1 MANDGEYQVKGSS
14 LTTKLGFVRERAGVE
29 VEQSLRKELRSEGLF
44 LILDS
49 DWYPYRLFD
58 RLNILVAEACL
69 GGDLRRLTEVGRHSA
84 RKVLG
89 STYGVYS
96 SGGSFESFL
105 NKVASLHDRF
115 YSHGEMR
122 HRLGADGRSCTIY
135 LEGAPE
141 YSDSDLYVACGFYA
155 GAAER
160 FGLEGVEHRF
170 ERSGEGARLLLAWK
184 GQSGGAE
191 AGT

>member
-1 MANDGEYQVKGSS
+1 MANDGEYRVKGSS
-14 LTTKLGFVRERAGVE
+14 LTTKLDFVRERAGVE
-29 VEQSLRKELRSEGLF
+29 VERGLRKELRSEGLF
-44 LILDS
+44 LILES
-49 DWYPYRLFD
+49 DWYSYRLFD
-58 RLNILVAEACL
+58 RLNILVANACF
-69 GGDLRRLTEVGRHSA
+69 GGDLRRLAEVGRHSA

-96 SGGSFESFL
+96 GGGSFEGFL
-105 NKVASLHDRF
+105 SKVAGLHDRF

-122 HRLGADGRSCTIY
+122 HRLGADGRSCTVL

-170 ERSGEGARLLLAWK
+170 ERSG
-184 GQSGGAE
+184 GGAHLLISWTGNGTT
-191 AGT
+191 AGGGA

>member
-1 MANDGEYQVKGSS
+1 MAEDGEYRVKGSS
-14 LTTKLGFVRERAGVE
+14 LTTKLAFVRERAGAE
-29 VEQSLRKELRSEGLF
+29 VEQNLRQELRSEGLF
-44 LILDS
+44 LILES

-58 RLNILVAEACL
+58 RLNVLVAEACF

-84 RKVLG
+84 HKVLG

-96 SGGSFESFL
+96 GGASFESFL
-105 NKVASLHDRF
+105 SKVAGLHDRF

-122 HRLGADGRSCTIY
+122 HRLGADGRSCTIF
-135 LEGAPE
+135 LDGAPD

-170 ERSGEGARLLLAWK
+170 ERRDGGARLLLSWSGEGA
-184 GQSGGAE
+184 GTGGGA
-191 AGT
+191 